1 MGIEPIYARVI
12 RPPHINQCASSRQSL
27 LAAAKSFGLRIAVW
41 AQKPQIVNSIVAM
54 VSIDMV
60 QDQRE
65 FLATSF
71 VALTAFLALIRN
83 KFVPD
88 DS

>member
-1 MGIEPIYARVI
+1 
-12 RPPHINQCASSRQSL
+12 
-27 LAAAKSFGLRIAVW
+27 LRIAVW

-54 VSIDMV
+54 VSVDMV

-71 VALTAFLALIRN
+71 VILTAFLALIRN
-83 KFVPD
+83 KIVPD